1 MWYSY
6 TLTDSH
12 TLHSYTLTDNLD
24 QLCLLSSLISIP
36 VEQFQFLDGASR
48 AGTVHF
54 YTLWKVVIYCGMSK
68 FQKWGDIRKRN
79 PNAPTLFLDRVHTM
93 GEKKWSFQ
101 KSGRRPILREFL
113 GETDV
118 VKEIFFPGSLVSVT
132 LKYLNNAVMIQ
143 CVFMG
148 IPELGYS
155 TYWFFIVISYFLIY

>member
-68 FQKWGDIRKRN
+68 FQKWGISERGTPMLPLCSLTGFMQRGKKVIFPEIR
-79 PNAPTLFLDRVHTM
+79 
-93 GEKKWSFQ
+93 EKAYFERI
-101 KSGRRPILREFL
+101 SGRNWCCQGDLFSRIISFCHS
-113 GETDV
+113 
-118 VKEIFFPGSLVSVT
+118 KIF
-132 LKYLNNAVMIQ
+132 K
-143 CVFMG
+143 
-148 IPELGYS
+148 
-155 TYWFFIVISYFLIY
+155 

>member
-68 FQKWGDIRKRN
+68 FQKWGISERGTPMLPLCSLTGFMQR
-79 PNAPTLFLDRVHTM
+79 
-93 GEKKWSFQ
+93 GKKWSFQ
-101 KSGRRPILREFL
+101 KSGRRPILRGFL